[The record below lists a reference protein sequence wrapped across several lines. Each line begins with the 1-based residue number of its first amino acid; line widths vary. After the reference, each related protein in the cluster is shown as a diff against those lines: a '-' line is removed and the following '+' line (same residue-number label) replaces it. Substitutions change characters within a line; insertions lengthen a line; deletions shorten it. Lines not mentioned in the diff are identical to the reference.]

1 MNSTQSGS
9 FQWSQR
15 ALGAP
20 GAHLR
25 QRAALSSKGRAALA
39 APRAPR
45 PPTAGVSQR
54 RARAQRPRTWAH
66 TCPAGAPGQSP
77 RQRLASCLLSFQC
90 AAARVL
96 RRAAPVPVPRAHP
109 AQQPRPSVPLPRA
122 LSPATPRPP
131 RASPAPAPRHGPG
144 APSPSPRRRRP
155 RPPGAPGG
163 SCPGHSSPHEVVS
176 EVLAPDIV
184 RRLPHQRAR
193 HSRAGSQAAR
203 SALAAGP
210 RSPMTPAKRTERNPH
225 LLAGCLTTARPR
237 LTAAAPRGSRPVGGL
252 SAEATETIG
261 SHAPHTLSPPLGAW
275 GRGLRRKTAA
285 LGCDW
290 LAVARHPR
298 GPRAGWWHAGSRVP
312 PRALRPESRG
322 GLCRVLE
329 VPRGRPRPAGSRQGG
344 GRGEGAAGQP
354 ADCAQHRFREPAGAG
369 ALAPGVRELR
379 S

>member
-1 MNSTQSGS
+1 MVTEGLGSTWRSPPTARSVKLQGTRRSRSSPRPPPPHRGRFS
-9 FQWSQR
+9 TPRPSTASAHQ
-15 ALGAP
+15 
-20 GAHLR
+20 GAHLPGGCT
-25 QRAALSSKGRAALA
+25 RAESTPA
-39 APRAPR
+39 
-45 PPTAGVSQR
+45 AGVLPSELPVR
-54 RARAQRPRTWAH
+54 R
-66 TCPAGAPGQSP
+66 CPGPATRCSGPGAPS
-77 RQRLASCLLSFQC
+77 
-90 AAARVL
+90 
-96 RRAAPVPVPRAHP
+96 
-109 AQQPRPSVPLPRA
+109 
-122 LSPATPRPP
+122 PP
-131 RASPAPAPRHGPG
+131 RAAAPALGPAASSSQPGYPAPAPRHGPG

-203 SALAAGP
+203 GALAAGP

-298 GPRAGWWHAGSRVP
+298 GPRAGRWHAGSRVP